1 MTSKPSLTNSPKL
14 ARQKEGRVLEVV
26 SLLKKRERIPENP
39 ELPEYREESAVQI
52 CQRYYGGYSVGVP
65 PLPIPN
71 REVKPVCAD
80 GTAMQCGRVGDRP
93 FSVSPCCQYNNKDS
107 FFVFVELNR

>member
-26 SLLKKRERIPENP
+26 SLLKKRERRSENLGNPENP
-39 ELPEYREESAVQI
+39 DKSAVQI

-71 REVKPVCAD
+71 REVKPVRAD
-80 GTAMQCGRVGDRP
+80 GTADPRESR
-93 FSVSPCCQYNNKDS
+93 SPPA
-107 FFVFVELNR
+107 FR